1 MHVVARSDQI
11 SFEWSELAPG
21 GVLIYYADGDEE
33 ILHVNQYVLD
43 LFECDTTDEFME
55 LTGGTFRGFVY
66 EQDVTFTE
74 DSIWG
79 QVASRNGL
87 DHIYYRIKTKTGAI
101 VSIDDYGRLVQRE
114 DARPLFYVF
123 VVKID
128 RNYAIDWLTGLP
140 DVDRFFYVANIEAEA
155 MIQRGDTPALLVFD
169 LMGMKSYNALNGR
182 DEGDKLLNSF
192 ANLLRQ
198 TFGGELCCRA
208 AGDSFYTLCES
219 SVVDEGVQKVFEA
232 FSAFGADRSLPVM
245 AGACEMGTDEEL
257 SIVLDRA
264 KFACDADRT
273 TWESHLTW
281 YTDVMREDSLI
292 QNYVLEHVDEAI
304 EKGWIRPYY
313 QGLVRTASGAVC
325 GQEALARWID
335 PVHGFL
341 SPAQFIPTLEEAG
354 LLRKLDLHIIDCV
367 LSDMQKKREIDHPLL
382 PVSVNVSLRDLGH
395 VNLAEHLIRRTDEA
409 QIPHDLLCVEFTE
422 STASTDPVA
431 LRLQIEKLRAAG
443 FPVWMDDFGSGYSS
457 LNSLG
462 SFEFD
467 LIKLDM
473 GFLYEKQL
481 EKSCIIID
489 SVVRAAKRMGL
500 KTLAEGVENQDQA
513 NILGEIGCD
522 VLQGYHYFKPE
533 PLEDIFTK
541 HAQEQKM
548 RLEPYDERGYWD
560 AISSVSLTDLAANGE
575 GKGVSEVP
583 VAELPAGVCEL
594 RDDQW
599 WVLRANQPMC
609 EALGQIR
616 MLPHAHKRFAPYDA
630 PLNTLDNESF
640 TSAIDRCRRSGTWE
654 RISSIHRE
662 MRGFQFYVSPLATC
676 NRAEAYLVVSTPNLL
691 GAALGAYGD
700 VPVGYAV
707 LRVIPNEAGNYA
719 TDAEYVYA
727 NDHYRHYGEFGTVDL
742 AGKTI
747 AQNSSIGGEWLLP
760 YCYRA
765 AMLGEHIH
773 DVVYNERS
781 GHWLSFN
788 VSPSPVPNC
797 CIFAFTLAD
806 AEQRTHEKMTVG
818 MATSELIISTA
829 NALNAERDYDE
840 AMNDL
845 LDAMSKVIHPD
856 RLYIYERGT
865 ETMSNTF
872 EWCAP
877 GVEPQIQTLQNMPN
891 NEFVMWNELLARE
904 SVIIISDTASLAGTD
919 ARMYEHLT
927 RQGIDRML
935 AVPLY
940 AGGNLIGFL
949 GADNY
954 RLEERLD
961 THRLLSTIASFVGA
975 RITHQRLVMQ
985 LQRLRTHDSLTGT
998 LNRHGID
1005 ETIAA
1010 RIQEQPDAPFALA
1023 LVRVDN
1029 FRDLN
1034 MLYGLGVGDAALRL
1048 VFQLLE
1054 ETFPASAIIGRN
1066 GGDEALVALFEDDMR
1081 DLGSLGGRLQKLTRS
1096 PLELE
1101 HVSGRYTLTLSAG
1114 YALSHGGGN
1123 LKETYT
1129 HADEALR
1136 AVTHAGGGGYRIW
1149 DSSLRQD
1156 QPQRVYYH
1164 ARKGD

>member
-1 MHVVARSDQI
+1 MTKDDQI

-21 GVLIYYADGDEE
+21 GFLIYYADGDEE

-43 LFECDTTDEFME
+43 LFECNTTDEFME

-66 EQDVTFTE
+66 ESDVTFTE

-87 DHIYYRIKTKTGAI
+87 DHIYYRIKTKSGTI

-114 DARPLFYVF
+114 GARPLFYVF

-140 DVDRFFYVANIEAEA
+140 GLDRFFYVADIESKA
-155 MIQRGDTPALLVFD
+155 MVKRGETPAFLVFD

-182 DEGDKLLNSF
+182 DEGDQLLNSF
-192 ANLLRQ
+192 ATLLRR

-208 AGDSFYTLCES
+208 AGDSFYTLCDS
-219 SVVDEGVQKVFEA
+219 NDVDEGVQKTFEE
-232 FSAFGADRSLPVM
+232 FSALGPDRSLPVM
-245 AGACEMGTDEEL
+245 AGACEMSKEEEL

-292 QNYVLEHVDEAI
+292 QNYVLEHLDEAI
-304 EKGWIRPYY
+304 SKGWIRPYY
-313 QGLVRTASGAVC
+313 QGLVRSASGAVC

-367 LSDMQKKREIDHPLL
+367 LADMQKKRELDHPLL

-395 VNLAEHLIRRTDEA
+395 VNLAEYLIQKADA
-409 QIPHDLLCVEFTE
+409 LGVPHDLLSIEFTE
-422 STASTDPVA
+422 STASSDPEA
-431 LRLQIEKLRAAG
+431 LRSQIEQLHAAG

-457 LNSLG
+457 LNNLG

-473 GFLYEKQL
+473 GFLYERQL

-500 KTLAEGVENQDQA
+500 KTLAEGVENQRQA
-513 NILGEIGCD
+513 EVLGDIGCD

-533 PLEDIFTK
+533 PLEDIFAK
-541 HAQEQKM
+541 HAQGQKM
-548 RLEPYDERGYWD
+548 LLEPNNERAYWN

-575 GKGVSEVP
+575 GKGVSEIP
-583 VAELPAGVCEL
+583 VTELPAGVCEL
-594 RDDQW
+594 RDGRW
-599 WVLRANQPMC
+599 WALRANAPMC
-609 EALGQIR
+609 EALEQMHIR
-616 MLPHAHKRFAPYDA
+616 PHVYKQFSPYDA
-630 PLNTLDNESF
+630 PLEIADDENF
-640 TSAIDRCRRSGTWE
+640 VSAIDRCRQSGTWE
-654 RISSIHRE
+654 RISSIRRE
-662 MRGFQFYVSPLATC
+662 MLGFQFYVSPLASC
-676 NRAEAYLVVSTPNLL
+676 DHAEAFLVVSTPNLL

-719 TDAEYVYA
+719 ADAEYVYA
-727 NDHYRHYGEFGTVDL
+727 NDHYRHYGEFGRTDL

-747 AQNSSIGGEWLLP
+747 AQDSTIGGQWLLP
-760 YCYRA
+760 YCYRS

-773 DVVYNERS
+773 DVVYSEKA

-797 CIFAFTLAD
+797 CVFAFTLAD
-806 AEQRTHEKMTVG
+806 AEQRKHEEMSVG
-818 MATSELIISTA
+818 MATSELIIATA
-829 NALNAERDYDE
+829 NALNSERDYDE

-845 LDAMSKVIHPD
+845 LDAMSQVIHPD
-856 RLYIYERGT
+856 RLYVYERDE
-865 ETMSNTF
+865 ETTSNTF

-877 GVEPQIQTLQNMPN
+877 NVEPQIQNLQNMPN
-891 NEFVMWNELLARE
+891 EEFLAWDELLKRE
-904 SVIIISDTASLAGTD
+904 SVVIIPDVESLVDTD
-919 ARMYEHLT
+919 PHMYEHLK
-927 RQGIDRML
+927 RQGIERML

-940 AGGNLIGFL
+940 MRGSLIGFL

-954 RLEERLD
+954 QLEERLD

-975 RITHQRLVMQ
+975 RIAHQHLVLE

-1005 ETIAA
+1005 EAIAVRMQA
-1010 RIQEQPDAPFALA
+1010 HPGMPFALA
-1023 LVRVDN
+1023 LVRIDD
-1029 FRDLN
+1029 FRALN
-1034 MLYGLGVGDAALRL
+1034 GLYGLDVGDEALRM
-1048 VFQLLE
+1048 VFQLLK

-1081 DLGSLGGRLQKLTRS
+1081 GVGAHLKRLTGS
-1096 PLELE
+1096 PLELA
-1101 HVSGRYTLTLSAG
+1101 HFSGRYTLTLSAG
-1114 YALSHGGGN
+1114 YALSHDGGN
-1123 LKETYT
+1123 IKETYT
-1129 HADEALR
+1129 HADEALC
-1136 AVTHAGGGGYRIW
+1136 AVTHAGGAGCRAW
-1149 DSSLRQD
+1149 EPSLRQN
-1156 QPQRVYYH
+1156 QPQHTYRY
-1164 ARKGD
+1164 AREED

>member
-1 MHVVARSDQI
+1 MTKDDQI

-21 GVLIYYADGDEE
+21 GILVYYADGDEE

-43 LFECDTTDEFME
+43 LFECKTTDEFME

-66 EQDVTFTE
+66 ESDVTFTE

-79 QVASRNGL
+79 QVATRNGL
-87 DHIYYRIKTKTGAI
+87 DHIYYRIKTKSGAI

-114 DARPLFYVF
+114 GKRPLFYVF

-140 DVDRFFYVANIEAEA
+140 DVDRFFYVADIESKA
-155 MIQRGDTPALLVFD
+155 MVRRGETPALLVFD

-192 ANLLRQ
+192 AILLRQ
-198 TFGGELCCRA
+198 TFGGELCCRT
-208 AGDSFYTLCES
+208 AGDSFYTLCDS
-219 SVVDEGVQKVFEA
+219 SAVDEGVQQAFERFA
-232 FSAFGADRSLPVM
+232 ALGADKSLPVM
-245 AGACEMGTDEEL
+245 AGACEMSEDEEL

-273 TWESHLTW
+273 TWKSHLTW

-292 QNYVLEHVDEAI
+292 QSYVLEHVDEAI
-304 EKGWIRPYY
+304 SKGWIRPYY
-313 QGLVRTASGAVC
+313 QGLVRSASGAVC

-367 LSDMQKKREIDHPLL
+367 VADMQKKRELDHPLL
-382 PVSVNVSLRDLGH
+382 PVSVNVSLRDLGY
-395 VNLAEHLIRRTDEA
+395 VNLAEYLIQRTDNA
-409 QIPHDLLCVEFTE
+409 KIPHDLLCIEFTE
-422 STASTDPVA
+422 STASTDPEA
-431 LRLQIEKLRAAG
+431 LHSQIERLHAAG

-473 GFLYEKQL
+473 GFLYEKQV

-500 KTLAEGVENQDQA
+500 KTLAEGVESHGQA
-513 NILGEIGCD
+513 EVLGDIGCD
-522 VLQGYHYFKPE
+522 ILQGYHYFKPE
-533 PLEDIFTK
+533 SLEDIIYK
-541 HAQEQKM
+541 HDHSKTM
-548 RLEPYDERGYWD
+548 RLEPYEERAYWD

-594 RDDQW
+594 RDGQW
-599 WVLRANQPMC
+599 WMLRANQPMC
-609 EALGQIR
+609 EALEQVQMR
-616 MLPHAHKRFAPYDA
+616 PRAHVQFTPYDV
-630 PLNTLDNESF
+630 PLDMHDDKNF
-640 TSAIDRCRRSGTWE
+640 RSAVSRCKQSGTWE
-654 RISSIHRE
+654 RISSIRRE
-662 MRGFQFYVSPLATC
+662 VLGFQFYVSPLAVC
-676 NRAEAYLVVSTPNLL
+676 DHAEAFLVVSAPNLL

-700 VPVGYAV
+700 VPAGYAV
-707 LRVIPNEAGNYA
+707 LRVIPNDAGDYA
-719 TDAEYVYA
+719 ADAEYVYA
-727 NDHYRHYGEFGTVDL
+727 NDHYRRYGEFGTVDL

-747 AQNSSIGGEWLLP
+747 ARDSAIGGEWLLP

-765 AMLGEHIH
+765 AMQGEHIH
-773 DVVYNERS
+773 DVVYNEKV

-788 VSPSPVPNC
+788 VAPSPVHNC

-806 AEQRTHEKMTVG
+806 AEQRTREEMTVG
-818 MATSELIISTA
+818 MATSELIIATA
-829 NALNAERDYDE
+829 NALNAERDYND
-840 AMNDL
+840 AMNGL

-856 RLYIYERGT
+856 RLYVYERDEKT
-865 ETMSNTF
+865 TSNTF

-877 GVEPQIQTLQNMPN
+877 DVEPQIQNLQNVPN
-891 NEFVMWNELLARE
+891 EEFEMWGELLDRE
-904 SVIIISDTASLAGTD
+904 SVVIISDVESLANKD
-919 ARMYEHLT
+919 PRMYEHLR
-927 RQGIDRML
+927 RQDIDRML

-940 AGGNLIGFL
+940 VRGNLIGFL

-975 RITHQRLVMQ
+975 RIAHQHLVLK
-985 LQRLRTHDSLTGT
+985 LQRLRTHDSLTG
-998 LNRHGID
+998 
-1005 ETIAA
+1005 
-1010 RIQEQPDAPFALA
+1010 
-1023 LVRVDN
+1023 
-1029 FRDLN
+1029 
-1034 MLYGLGVGDAALRL
+1034 
-1048 VFQLLE
+1048 
-1054 ETFPASAIIGRN
+1054 
-1066 GGDEALVALFEDDMR
+1066 
-1081 DLGSLGGRLQKLTRS
+1081 
-1096 PLELE
+1096 
-1101 HVSGRYTLTLSAG
+1101 
-1114 YALSHGGGN
+1114 
-1123 LKETYT
+1123 
-1129 HADEALR
+1129 
-1136 AVTHAGGGGYRIW
+1136 
-1149 DSSLRQD
+1149 
-1156 QPQRVYYH
+1156 
-1164 ARKGD
+1164 